1 MSDSAFYQLAPFV
14 QEFIYRQRWEEL
26 RPFQSEAIAAILGAP
41 RHVLI
46 CSATASGK
54 TEAALLPIITQ
65 LQADP
70 PQSIGALYI
79 GPLKALINDQFLR
92 LNDLL
97 DDSGI
102 PVQSWHGDV
111 PQSKKTRFL
120 RRARGILQITP
131 ESLEAMLMRRH
142 HELTRLFG
150 DLRFVVIDEVHA
162 FLASDR
168 GRQVICQLERIARVN
183 PGHFRRIGLSATVG
197 EPELAMRWLEG
208 NTPLSAHKIE
218 AAGRPPVALALDYFR
233 LPDSDKDEPV
243 PQQLPLDPAQR
254 ELTSLLVEKAAYYQ
268 HMHNLTQRAA
278 KTLIFANSRSG
289 VEDIGLHLRKIS
301 QRKKLPGFY
310 HVHHGNVAAPLRESA
325 EAAMRAPDAPA
336 CVAATVTL
344 ELGIDLGQLDQV
356 LQVNATH
363 TVSSFVQRLGRSGRR
378 GDASKM
384 FFYCSE
390 EDRDAAHI
398 GEEMPWNLLQTI
410 AIIQLYAEERW
421 IEPPQIPRLPASLLY
436 HQTMSSVY
444 AHTEL
449 TPPQLAERVLS
460 LSPFAQ
466 VTKDHFRA
474 LLRHLLDIDHLQQVP
489 GGGLIIGYS
498 AEKIVNHHSFFA
510 VFSDETL
517 YRVRDKTREIGTV
530 QSPPAVDDTLIL
542 AGYVWRVLHI
552 DYEQR
557 IIEVKR
563 AQGAKKQPWLGGG
576 PDIHSRV
583 LGRMRRLLQTNSEPN
598 YLYDRA
604 KMRLGLAR
612 GAAKRAGLLEQ
623 ALLPLANG
631 RWLLLPWCGSRQ
643 FDTLMKLLRGAGL
656 EVVEPYSPYYA
667 VLGGCNDRAEFVDA
681 LADLCANPPSAA
693 HLAGQQPPEALRRE
707 KYDRFV
713 PPELLRESYASDHL
727 DLPGALACLRGVV
740 GIERGTSAAANFSDS

>member
-1 MSDSAFYQLAPFV
+1 MSSSAFYQLAPFV
-14 QEFIYRQRWEEL
+14 QEFIYRQRWDEL
-26 RPFQSEAIAAILGAP
+26 RPIQSEAIAAIMGAP
-41 RHVLI
+41 QHVLI

-65 LQADP
+65 LHEDP
-70 PQSIGALYI
+70 PLSIGALYI

-92 LNDLL
+92 LTDLL
-97 DDSGI
+97 EDSGI

-111 PQSKKTRFL
+111 PQAKKARFL
-120 RRARGILQITP
+120 REARGILQITP

-168 GRQVICQLERIARVN
+168 GSQVICQLERLAR
-183 PGHFRRIGLSATVG
+183 GGRRHFRRIGLSATVG
-197 EPELAMRWLEG
+197 EPKLAMRWLGG
-208 NTPLSAHKIE
+208 NTPLPVRQIE
-218 AAGRPPVALALDYFR
+218 GSERAPVGLALEYFR
-233 LPDSDKDEPV
+233 LPDLRDEQADAPQTPCPAADKLDELA
-243 PQQLPLDPAQR
+243 QLKVDPA
-254 ELTSLLVEKAAYYQ
+254 VYYA

-278 KTLIFANSRSG
+278 KTLIFANSRNC
-289 VEDIGLHLRKIS
+289 VEEIGLELRKIS
-301 QRKKLPGFY
+301 QREKLPDMY
-310 HVHHGNVAAPLRESA
+310 HVHHGNVSAPLRESA
-325 EAAMRAPDAPA
+325 EAAMRAPAAPA

-378 GDASKM
+378 GGSASKL

-390 EDRDAAHI
+390 DDRPAAHI

-410 AIIQLYAEERW
+410 AIIQLYAEEKW
-421 IEPPQIPRLPASLLY
+421 IEPPQIPRLPTSLLY
-436 HQTMSSVY
+436 HQTMSTVY

-449 TPPQLAERVLS
+449 TPPQLAERVLG

-466 VTKDHFRA
+466 VSQDHFRA

-498 AEKIVNHHSFFA
+498 AEKIVNHYSFFA
-510 VFSDETL
+510 VFADETL
-517 YRVRDKTREIGTV
+517 FRVREKSREIGTI
-530 QSPPAVDDTLIL
+530 QSAPAEDDKLVL
-542 AGYVWRVLHI
+542 AGFVWRVLCVDI
-552 DYEQR
+552 ERR
-557 IIEVKR
+557 IIEVER
-563 AQGAKKQPWLGGG
+563 VQGTKKPDWRGHG
-576 PDIHSRV
+576 PAIHTRI
-583 LGRMRRLLQTNSEPN
+583 LQRMRHLLQTESEPS
-598 YLYDRA
+598 YLYERA
-604 KMRLGLAR
+604 KRRLGLAR
-612 GAAKRAGLLEQ
+612 GAAKRAGLLEN
-623 ALLPLANG
+623 ALLPLAND

-643 FDTLMKLLRGAGL
+643 FDTLMKLLRHAGMAGI
-656 EVVEPYSPYYA
+656 EPYTPYYA
-667 VLGGCNDRAEFVDA
+667 VVGGNKKRAELMNA
-681 LADLCANPPSAA
+681 LAGICHKPPSAA
-693 HLAGQQPPEALRRE
+693 QLAGQQPAMALHRE

-727 DLPGALACLRGVV
+727 DVPGALACLRGML
-740 GIERGTSAAANFSDS
+740 GD

>member
-1 MSDSAFYQLAPFV
+1 MSSSAFYQLAPFV
-14 QEFIYRQRWEEL
+14 QEFIYRHRWDEL
-26 RPFQSEAIAAILGAP
+26 RPFQSEAIAAILGEP
-41 RHVLI
+41 QHVLV

-54 TEAALLPIITQ
+54 TEAALLPIITR
-65 LQADP
+65 LHEDP

-111 PQSKKTRFL
+111 PQSKKARFL
-120 RRARGILQITP
+120 RQARGILQITP

-168 GRQVICQLERIARVN
+168 GRQVICQLERLG

-197 EPELAMRWLEG
+197 EPKLAMRWLQG
-208 NTPLSAHKIE
+208 NTPLPVRQIE
-218 AAGRPPVALALDYFR
+218 ASGRAPVALALEYFR
-233 LPDSDKDEPV
+233 FEEPRDEQEDA
-243 PQQLPLDPAQR
+243 PQTPYPAGELAQLTVDPA
-254 ELTSLLVEKAAYYQ
+254 VYYA
-268 HMHNLTQRAA
+268 HMHKLTQRAT
-278 KTLIFANSRSG
+278 KTLIFANSRNG
-289 VEDIGLHLRKIS
+289 VEQIGLELRKIS
-301 QRKKLPGFY
+301 RRDKLPDFY
-310 HVHHGNVAAPLRESA
+310 HVHHGNVSAPLRESA

-378 GDASKM
+378 SGSASKM

-390 EDRDAAHI
+390 DDSPAAHI

-410 AIIQLYAEERW
+410 AIIQLYAEDKW
-421 IEPPQIPRLPASLLY
+421 IEPPQIPRLPTSLLY
-436 HQTMSSVY
+436 HQTMSIVY

-449 TPPQLAERVLS
+449 TPPQLAERVLG

-466 VTKDHFRA
+466 VTQDHFRA
-474 LLRHLLDIDHLQQVP
+474 LLRHLLDIDHLQQLP
-489 GGGLIIGYS
+489 SGGLIIGYS
-498 AEKIVNHHSFFA
+498 AEKIVNHYSFFA
-510 VFSDETL
+510 VFADETL
-517 YRVRDKTREIGTV
+517 FRVREKSREIGTI
-530 QSPPAVDDTLIL
+530 QTPPAEDDTLAL
-542 AGYVWRVLHI
+542 AGFVWRVLRI
-552 DYEQR
+552 DFEQR
-557 IIEVKR
+557 IIEVAR
-563 AQGAKKQPWLGGG
+563 AQGTKKPDWRGVG
-576 PDIHSRV
+576 PAIHTRV
-583 LGRMRRLLQTNSEPN
+583 LQRMRQLLQTESEPG
-598 YLYDRA
+598 YLYERA
-604 KMRLGLAR
+604 KLRLGLAR
-612 GAAKRAGLLEQ
+612 GAAKRAGSLEN
-623 ALLPLANG
+623 ALLPLAND

-643 FDTLMKLLRGAGL
+643 FDTLMKLLRHGGL
-656 EVVEPYSPYYA
+656 AVAEDYAPYYA
-667 VLGGCNDRAEFVDA
+667 VVGGSKNRAELMNA
-681 LADLCANPPSAA
+681 LAGICMNPPSADQ
-693 HLAGQQPPEALRRE
+693 LASQQPPEALRRE

-713 PPELLRESYASDHL
+713 PGELLRESYASDHL
-727 DLPGALACLRGVV
+727 DVEGALASLRELLAG
-740 GIERGTSAAANFSDS
+740 

>member
-1 MSDSAFYQLAPFV
+1 MSDNAFYQLAPFV
-14 QEFIYRQRWEEL
+14 QEFIYRHRWDKL

-41 RHVLI
+41 QHVLI

-54 TEAALLPIITQ
+54 TEAALLPIITR
-65 LQADP
+65 LHEDP

-97 DDSGI
+97 EDSGI

-111 PQSKKTRFL
+111 PQSKKARFL

-162 FLASDR
+162 FMASDR
-168 GRQVICQLERIARVN
+168 GRQVICQLERLARVGQQ
-183 PGHFRRIGLSATVG
+183 PVRRIGLSATVG
-197 EPELAMRWLEG
+197 EPQLAMRWLQG
-208 NTPLSAHKIE
+208 NTQLPVRKIDSP
-218 AAGRPPVALALDYFR
+218 ARSGMALAVDYALFHAPER
-233 LPDSDKDEPV
+233 DDAGMSQAPLMDDETTQLLVDKD
-243 PQQLPLDPAQR
+243 DFFATMHK
-254 ELTSLLVEKAAYYQ
+254 LTR
-268 HMHNLTQRAA
+268 MAA
-278 KTLIFANSRSG
+278 KTLIFANSRNG
-289 VEDIGLHLRKIS
+289 VEQIGLELRKIS
-301 QRKKLPGFY
+301 QRDKLPSFY
-310 HVHHGNVAAPLRESA
+310 HVHHGNVSAPLRESA
-325 EAAMRAPDAPA
+325 EAAMRAPDVPA

-378 GDASKM
+378 GGSASKM

-390 EDRDAAHI
+390 DDRPAAHI

-436 HQTMSSVY
+436 HQTMSSIY

-449 TPPQLAERVLS
+449 TPPQLAERVLG

-466 VTKDHFRA
+466 VTQDHFRA
-474 LLRHLLDIDHLQQVP
+474 LLRHLLDIDHLQQLP

-498 AEKIVNHHSFFA
+498 AEKVVNHYSFFA
-510 VFSDETL
+510 VFADETA
-517 YRVRDKTREIGTV
+517 YRVREKSHEIGTI
-530 QSPPAVDDTLIL
+530 QSAPAVHDTLVL
-542 AGYVWRVLHI
+542 AGYVWRVLRV
-552 DYEQR
+552 DYQQR
-557 IIEVKR
+557 IIEVAR
-563 AQGAKKQPWLGGG
+563 AQGTKKQDWRGGG

-583 LGRMRRLLQTNSEPN
+583 LQRMRQLLQTESEPN
-598 YLYDRA
+598 YLYERA

-612 GAAKRAGLLEQ
+612 GAAKRAGMLEN

-631 RWLLLPWCGSRQ
+631 RYLLLPWCGSRQ
-643 FDTLMKLLRGAGL
+643 FDTLTKLLRHAGM
-656 EVVEPYSPYYA
+656 EVIEPYAPYYA
-667 VLGGCNDRAEFVDA
+667 VVGGCNSRAELVDA
-681 LADLCANPPSAA
+681 LAGICAHPPSAA
-693 HLAGQQPPEALRRE
+693 QLASRQPPEALHRE

-713 PPELLRESYASDHL
+713 PGELLRESYASDHL
-727 DLPGALACLRGVV
+727 DVPGALECLREMLAG
-740 GIERGTSAAANFSDS
+740 

>member
-14 QEFIYRQRWEEL
+14 QEFIYRHRWDEL
-26 RPFQSEAIAAILGAP
+26 RPFQSEAIAAVLGAP
-41 RHVLI
+41 QHVLI

-54 TEAALLPIITQ
+54 TEAALLPIITR
-65 LQADP
+65 LHEDP

-111 PQSKKTRFL
+111 PQSKKARFL
-120 RRARGILQITP
+120 RQARGILQITP
-131 ESLEAMLMRRH
+131 ESLESMLMRRH

-168 GRQVICQLERIARVN
+168 GRQVICQLERLARVSR
-183 PGHFRRIGLSATVG
+183 GHFRRIGLSATVG
-197 EPELAMRWLEG
+197 EPELAMRWLRG
-208 NTPLSAHKIE
+208 NTPLPVRKIE
-218 AAGRPPVALALDYFR
+218 ASGRAPVALALEYFR
-233 LPDSDKDEPV
+233 LPDPRDEQEDAPLL
-243 PQQLPLDPAQR
+243 PCPAPSEADEQLQLTVDPA
-254 ELTSLLVEKAAYYQ
+254 VYYA

-278 KTLIFANSRSG
+278 KTLIFANSRAE
-289 VEDIGLHLRKIS
+289 VEEIGLELRKIS
-301 QRKKLPGFY
+301 QRDKLPSFY
-310 HVHHGNVAAPLRESA
+310 HVHHGNVSAPLRESA

-356 LQVNATH
+356 IQINATH

-378 GDASKM
+378 GGSASKM

-390 EDRDAAHI
+390 DDRPAAHI

-410 AIIQLYAEERW
+410 AIIQLYAEEKW

-436 HQTMSSVY
+436 HQTMSTVY

-449 TPPQLAERVLS
+449 TPPQLAERVLG

-466 VTKDHFRA
+466 VSPDHFRA
-474 LLRHLLDIDHLQQVP
+474 LLRHLLEIDHLQQLP
-489 GGGLIIGYS
+489 DGGLIIGYS
-498 AEKIVNHHSFFA
+498 AEKIVNHYSFFA
-510 VFSDETL
+510 VFADETV
-517 YRVRDKTREIGTV
+517 YRVRDKSREIGTI
-530 QSPPAVDDTLIL
+530 QSAPAVDDTLVL
-542 AGYVWRVLHI
+542 AGFVWRVLRV
-552 DYEQR
+552 DFQQR
-557 IIEVKR
+557 IIEVAR
-563 AQGAKKQPWLGGG
+563 AQGSKRQPWRGGG
-576 PDIHSRV
+576 PNIHTRV
-583 LGRMRRLLQTNSEPN
+583 LQRMRQLLQTESEPR
-598 YLYDRA
+598 YLYERA
-604 KMRLGLAR
+604 KVRLGLAR
-612 GAAKRAGLLEQ
+612 AAAKRAGLLEN

-643 FDTLMKLLRGAGL
+643 FDTLMKLLRHAGM
-656 EVVEPYSPYYA
+656 EVTEPYTPYYA
-667 VLGGCNDRAEFVDA
+667 VVGGSKNRAELMNA
-681 LADLCANPPSAA
+681 LAGICMNPPSAA
-693 HLAGQQPPEALRRE
+693 QLASRQPPEALRRE

-713 PPELLRESYASDHL
+713 PGELLRQNYASDRL
-727 DLPGALACLRGVV
+727 DVEGAVAGMKEMLSL
-740 GIERGTSAAANFSDS
+740 EN